1 MHQRDVVIRSAISGT
16 IWAGIAIL
24 MMKIAGGRFDSV
36 GHIAWGL
43 RGGVVAAPFI
53 GIAVGLC
60 WRAFRDSGLGWR
72 IVISVVTLYIAAFLF
87 MLTAR
92 LTTFAA
98 GEMRQQPLS
107 IVFFDSWN
115 VAIAGLTWTGFILV
129 VGPLAFLNHLWISR
143 VSDAASVRERAA
155 D

>member
-1 MHQRDVVIRSAISGT
+1 
-16 IWAGIAIL
+16 
-24 MMKIAGGRFDSV
+24 
-36 GHIAWGL
+36 
-43 RGGVVAAPFI
+43 
-53 GIAVGLC
+53 
-60 WRAFRDSGLGWR
+60 
-72 IVISVVTLYIAAFLF
+72 